1 MEKLSKVIENS
12 CERIILFNTGVE
24 FIMKEGSDVENVVI
38 SDSKIIVDGEILPD
52 DKEYMEIRKIVLGYF
67 ENPTINK
74 LTANIDDYRFLI
86 VIDTP
91 LNTNKVVTDDDLAK
105 QIVNVI
111 GIINDASRGRAG
123 AFGCKSTC
131 KRVHTDINGL
141 YIDLIEDNVVNRVGV
156 IMNSY
161 SQKFETEMVNA
172 KMNGF
177 NFNKYLTLGEM
188 VVGYWG

>member
-1 MEKLSKVIENS
+1 MEKLSKVIESN

-24 FIMKEGSDVENVVI
+24 CIMKESSDVKNVVI
-38 SDSKIIVDGEILPD
+38 SDGKVIVDSKILLD
-52 DKEYMEIRKIVLGYF
+52 DKEYKDIQNVVLRYF
-67 ENPTINK
+67 ENPTIKK
-74 LTANIDDYRFLI
+74 LTANIDDYRFL
-86 VIDTP
+86 VVVDTP

-111 GIINDASRGRAG
+111 GIINDASRGKAG

-141 YIDLIEDNVVNRVGV
+141 YINLIEGNVVNRAGI

-161 SQKFETEMVNA
+161 SQKFDTEMVNA
-172 KMNGF
+172 KKNGF